1 MTSPQ
6 RIKCATTVVLQDITD
21 SLLDFRSL
29 SKDETYYKISTLP
42 TDFIRQVCSQFDS
55 DIWKYLAI
63 PEQKIPAAFMTV
75 KAIVEPKVSNSNKA
89 IKAAGYI
96 INPWM
101 ASAKEQLLDSNEQ
114 KASKLV
120 ANNATAMALTI
131 FEELHRSGVSQDD
144 IEKSVFNFHSSYTE
158 ANKLKTK
165 KLELIED
172 SIALLILK
180 ENAKDYAQDSFEE
193 VSERAKDA
201 AVKAKGIFKGFF

>member
-1 MTSPQ
+1 
-6 RIKCATTVVLQDITD
+6 
-21 SLLDFRSL
+21 
-29 SKDETYYKISTLP
+29 
-42 TDFIRQVCSQFDS
+42 
-55 DIWKYLAI
+55 
-63 PEQKIPAAFMTV
+63 
-75 KAIVEPKVSNSNKA
+75 
-89 IKAAGYI
+89 
-96 INPWM
+96 M